1 MKVLAGIYDFVPGG
15 SVAAPVAVAAA
26 FGVAFATSGWPAAVR
41 AAAFFATVLAGFIA
55 STFEPAR

>member
-1 MKVLAGIYDFVPGG
+1 MKRLAGLYDFVTGG
-15 SVAAPVAVAAA
+15 SIAAPIGLAAA
-26 FGVAFATSGWPAAVR
+26 FCVAFATAGLPAATR